1 MHLPAHRSM
10 SDLLQK
16 IRLLML
22 VRVVAV
28 TTLLIAAFL
37 VELWF
42 HPARSLRPLYFV
54 TAGTYVLTIAY
65 GLLYPVLKE
74 RRLFIHLQLAGDI
87 FTASAFVY
95 ITGGTSSPFSFL
107 YVPVIIAAG
116 MLQFRRAAYLVAAMA
131 SLAYGVLL
139 ILLLVGVL
147 PPYPPESFVA
157 TPAEVKRTSL
167 SLMVHFLGFTLV
179 GMLSSTLSESLRK
192 TGEELGEARE
202 DLEDLQAFNALIID
216 SVNSGLVTTDQ
227 AGKITFLNRSAREIT
242 GLRESLA
249 LGQGLHQVF
258 HLDEGFMAR
267 LRAGLEEQRRYR
279 FEADF
284 PLTLNSVRTLGFTA
298 GILRDK
304 TDRPLG
310 YIFTFQDLTEIKSL
324 EKEILVRERMAAVGE
339 MAAGMAHELRNP
351 LASLSGSAQ
360 VLAAGAPGSG
370 REQGNLLDIIGRE
383 SIRLDLVL
391 KDFLAFA
398 RPRPFAPEDAD
409 LVVLLTDL
417 VALLRNAPATSGDQ
431 EVLTSFAVPSLPCRV
446 DVNQVKQVF
455 WNLASNALRAMPEGG
470 RLTVGAGPGDDGWVE
485 MWFQDT
491 GRGMTSAEVKD
502 FFRPFRS
509 RFDGGTGLG
518 TAIVY
523 RIADEHSG
531 KVTVHSQPGE
541 GTRVTFIVPAMPHE
555 NQKIVERDHGRV

>member
-1 MHLPAHRSM
+1 M

-28 TTLLIAAFL
+28 TTLLISAFL

-74 RRLFIHLQLAGDI
+74 RRLFIHLQLLGDI
-87 FTASAFVY
+87 LTASAFVY

-116 MLQFRRAAYLVAAMA
+116 MLQYRRAAYLVAGLS
-131 SLAYGVLL
+131 SLAYGILL
-139 ILLLVGVL
+139 ILLLTGSL
-147 PPYPPESFVA
+147 PPYPPESFLA

-179 GMLSSTLSESLRK
+179 GMLSSTLSESMRRQGL
-192 TGEELGEARE
+192 ELGEARE

-216 SVNSGLVTTDQ
+216 SVNSGLVTTDRE
-227 AGKITFLNRSAREIT
+227 GKITFLNRSARDIT

-249 LGQGLHQVF
+249 VGGSFQDVF
-258 HLDEGFMAR
+258 HLDRGVMSQ
-267 LRAGLEEQRRYR
+267 LRDGLQDQRRYR
-279 FEADF
+279 FEVEF
-284 PLTLNSVRTLGFTA
+284 PLALNTVRTLGFTA

-304 TDRPLG
+304 TERPLG

-324 EKEILVRERMAAVGE
+324 EKEVLVRERMAAVGE

-360 VLAAGAPGSG
+360 VLAAGTSGGG
-370 REQGNLLDIIGRE
+370 REQESLLDIIGRE
-383 SIRLDLVL
+383 SLRLDLVL

-417 VALLRNAPATSGDQ
+417 VRLLRNAPSTSGNH
-431 EVLTSFAVPSLPCRV
+431 ELRTSFTVPSLPCRV
-446 DVNQVKQVF
+446 DVNQLKQVF

-470 RLTVGAGPGDDGWVE
+470 RLTVGAGPCADGAVE
-485 MWFQDT
+485 MWFEDS
-491 GRGMTSAEVKD
+491 GRGMTAAEVKD

-523 RIADEHSG
+523 RIAEEHHG
-531 KVTVHSQPGE
+531 KVQVESQPGE
-541 GTRVTFIVPAMPHE
+541 GTRITFTVPAMPPGHMPLT
-555 NQKIVERDHGRV
+555 ERDHDRA